1 MTTTVVLDEQ
11 RVEAF
16 AGKMIG
22 ALNASSLA
30 LMCSIG
36 HQTGLFDAMA
46 DLPPASSSEIAK
58 AAGLQE
64 RYVREWLAALVTSE
78 VIEFN
83 PTDQLYSLPGEHAA
97 LLTRSA
103 SPDNLA
109 ATTQWIAVL
118 GSVESQIVD
127 CFTQGGGVPYE
138 AFHRFHQVMAEES
151 AQTCVAA
158 LEDHILPLAP
168 GLTERLEAGIKVLD
182 VGCGAGRAINHL
194 AAVFPNSQFVGY
206 DLCEEA
212 ISAANSEVAER
223 GLSNIQFDTRDVS
236 KLDNV
241 AEFDLITAFDA
252 VHDQADPAK
261 VLDNISKALKDDGTF
276 LVQDIKGSSV
286 LENNFEN
293 PVAAFLYTISCMHC
307 MTVSLSQGGAGLG
320 AMWGKE
326 LAEQMF
332 GDAGFKN
339 VDVKELDHDI
349 INYYYVCTK

>member
-1 MTTTVVLDEQ
+1 MTTTTAIDEQ

-16 AGKMIG
+16 ADKMVA
-22 ALNASSLA
+22 ALNGSSLA

-36 HQTGLFDAMA
+36 HQTGLFDALA
-46 DLPPASSSEIAK
+46 GLPPSTSEEIAQ
-58 AAGLQE
+58 AANLNE
-64 RYVREWLAALVTSE
+64 RYVREWLAALVTAE
-78 VIEFN
+78 VLEYQ
-83 PTDQLYSLPGEHAA
+83 PEGQLYSLPAEHAA
-97 LLTRSA
+97 LLTRAA
-103 SPDNLA
+103 SPDNIA

-118 GSVESQIVD
+118 GYVESQIVD
-127 CFTQGGGVPYE
+127 CFKNGGGVPYE

-158 LEDHILPLAP
+158 LESHILPLAP
-168 GLTERLEAGIKVLD
+168 GLTEKLVAGIRVLD

-212 ISAANSEVAER
+212 IAAANSEVAER
-223 GLSNIQFDTRDVS
+223 GLSNITFETRDVS

-252 VHDQADPAK
+252 IHDQAEPAV

-286 LENNFEN
+286 LENNFDN

-326 LAEQMF
+326 LAQQMF
-332 GDAGFKN
+332 GDAGFNN

-349 INYYYVCTK
+349 INYYYVCSK